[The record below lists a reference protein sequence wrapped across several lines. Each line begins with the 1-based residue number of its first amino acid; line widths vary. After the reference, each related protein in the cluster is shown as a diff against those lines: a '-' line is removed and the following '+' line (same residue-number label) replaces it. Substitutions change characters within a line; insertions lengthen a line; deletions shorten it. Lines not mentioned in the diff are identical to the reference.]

1 MFNENSEESFE
12 WGRCQ
17 FNLEKFDLEEF
28 YEFNH
33 QEYLGGC
40 FWFERNKQIFKK
52 LLTMV
57 IDKRIILIVLGKKVI
72 LWMKN

>member
-12 WGRCQ
+12 RGRCQ
-17 FNLEKFDLEEF
+17 FNLEKFDLEKFDLEKF

-33 QEYLGGC
+33 QEYLDGC
-40 FWFERNKQIFKK
+40 FKFERNKQIFKK

-57 IDKRIILIVLGKKVI
+57 IARRIILIVLGKR
-72 LWMKN
+72 

>member
-12 WGRCQ
+12 RGRCQ
-17 FNLEKFDLEEF
+17 FNLEKFDLEKF

-33 QEYLGGC
+33 QEYLDGC
-40 FWFERNKQIFKK
+40 FKFERNKQIFKK

-57 IDKRIILIVLGKKVI
+57 IARRIILIVLGKR
-72 LWMKN
+72 